1 MPSRSIKPNAEIIV
15 KRQEPSDTSA
25 LVRIPAACS
34 RLSRSNP
41 TTVPRTS
48 ARPSRRRMVGNVI
61 MRFYPFFDGL
71 TLYEAA
77 HHAENSYIVS
87 TKVFHYSSYTSV
99 TVLVRG
105 LPYLKMELSNLL
117 AALLSCSRPCSRRSS
132 RPCSRPCS
140 GCALGVSL
148 SALHLYDLPPLV

>member
-41 TTVPRTS
+41 TTVPRSS

-105 LPYLKMELSNLL
+105 MPYLQMELSNLL
-117 AALLSCSRPCSRRSS
+117 ASLLLCS

-140 GCALGVSL
+140 GHALGVSL
-148 SALHLYDLPPLV
+148 SALHLYDLPPLVL

>member
-1 MPSRSIKPNAEIIV
+1 
-15 KRQEPSDTSA
+15 
-25 LVRIPAACS
+25 
-34 RLSRSNP
+34 
-41 TTVPRTS
+41 
-48 ARPSRRRMVGNVI
+48 

-117 AALLSCSRPCSRRSS
+117 AALLSCSRPCSG
-132 RPCSRPCS
+132 PCSRPCS
-140 GCALGVSL
+140 
-148 SALHLYDLPPLV
+148 